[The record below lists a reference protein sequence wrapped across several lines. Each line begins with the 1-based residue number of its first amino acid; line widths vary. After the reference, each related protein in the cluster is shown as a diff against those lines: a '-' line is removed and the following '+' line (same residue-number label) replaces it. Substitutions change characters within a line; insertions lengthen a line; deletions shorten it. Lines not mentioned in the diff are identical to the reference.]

1 MNWPRRR
8 NWMPPWSR
16 IGSCTRT
23 RWAQPPRRPGHNPKA
38 HSCQRTDGAGYY
50 FEYARSIELS
60 RPAAE
65 ELPARAVTALRAAQL
80 SVRTTS
86 FGGDDGGASGAST
99 AAPGQAAQYNVIA
112 AGWGIARATVRT
124 RPATGQVRVQAC
136 TYCLPG
142 SAAER
147 STRWYSPTTPSTR
160 YAQLITVPNTF
171 SRNTHGALGKAC
183 LDHTHRAHAAEDFLA
198 SGLLV
203 PPAPLQQVDVLS
215 SPGKA
220 DRDHFPSFLCASG
233 TMPDEC
239 VRKSPQHAVEGTHHG
254 RRETVCVMRVHP
266 FASLSAVLAWRCLW
280 WPAALRR
287 ARPIRRPNRRL
298 KNPLRTRLEHP
309 LTHQNLNPPPKT
321 ARKPP
326 PRTAP
331 RPPLP

>member
-86 FGGDDGGASGAST
+86 FGGDDGGASGSST
-99 AAPGQAAQYNVIA
+99 ASPGQAAQYNVIG
-112 AGWGIARATVRT
+112 AGRGIARATVRT

-142 SAAER
+142 TAAER
-147 STRWYSPTTPSTR
+147 NPM
-160 YAQLITVPNTF
+160 VF
-171 SRNTHGALGKAC
+171 
-183 LDHTHRAHAAEDFLA
+183 
-198 SGLLV
+198 
-203 PPAPLQQVDVLS
+203 
-215 SPGKA
+215 A
-220 DRDHFPSFLCASG
+220 DDSF
-233 TMPDEC
+233 
-239 VRKSPQHAVEGTHHG
+239 VV
-254 RRETVCVMRVHP
+254 
-266 FASLSAVLAWRCLW
+266 W
-280 WPAALRR
+280 
-287 ARPIRRPNRRL
+287 RRL
-298 KNPLRTRLEHP
+298 PATGGP
-309 LTHQNLNPPPKT
+309 SS
-321 ARKPP
+321 
-326 PRTAP
+326 
-331 RPPLP
+331 RP